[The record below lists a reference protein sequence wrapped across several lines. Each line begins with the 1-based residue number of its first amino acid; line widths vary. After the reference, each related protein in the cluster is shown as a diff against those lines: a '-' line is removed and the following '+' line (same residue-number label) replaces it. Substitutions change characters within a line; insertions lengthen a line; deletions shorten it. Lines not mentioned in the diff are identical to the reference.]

1 MSPFDTNSPRS
12 PNTDTSHQ
20 SPSQDAEPIHSSDYV
35 ADVLGDGYEQ
45 LKLHFPNDQQ
55 GQVIATL
62 VRKKA

>member
-45 LKLHFPNDQQ
+45 LKTTFS
-55 GQVIATL
+55 
-62 VRKKA
+62 